1 MMETDH
7 SHNGKTELDSL
18 FWKDEILQVMYWLQ
32 GEELAESVTAER
44 LLTFLNTDL
53 GNLRTHLNR
62 GVKEGYL
69 VTKSDIKNGKPTFA
83 LSDPGKKEAG
93 GRFVE
98 AFEGMRKQGHGECGP
113 ECICQWE
120 GKEAC
125 DHHNH
130 HHH

>member
-1 MMETDH
+1 MMDNNNK
-7 SHNGKTELDSL
+7 HNGNTELDAL

-32 GEELAESVTAER
+32 GEEFAEKVTAER

-53 GNLRTHLNR
+53 KNLKKHLQK
-62 GVKEGYL
+62 GVSEGYL
-69 VTKSDIKNGKPTFA
+69 VEVSDDAGSPSYS
-83 LSDPGKKEAG
+83 LSEPGKKEAG

-98 AFEGMRKQGHGECGP
+98 AFQGMRKQGHGECGP

-125 DHHNH
+125 EHHHHHNH
-130 HHH
+130 